1 MGDRKFKSMKVK
13 FEHWDVYIDQY
24 YVGMLS
30 YRLTYGESNVHR
42 YAATDLS
49 GENGWIALGSLLFA
63 IEANDFVLTLASTWS
78 RLMNELRKN
87 VFDPTMWELYNND
100 RSVAW
105 RTLSAMQLSYRL
117 SFYVTFYSLDHFT
130 SCLRRSGRI
139 RYRYI
144 INKHTTCSIL
154 QFDAFSYW
162 AKNIPSVLCV
172 YDMNEVWVEYS
183 DGKTF
188 VCYDRIEQ
196 HPNL

>member
-87 VFDPTMWELYNND
+87 VFDPTM
-100 RSVAW
+100 
-105 RTLSAMQLSYRL
+105 
-117 SFYVTFYSLDHFT
+117 
-130 SCLRRSGRI
+130 
-139 RYRYI
+139 
-144 INKHTTCSIL
+144 
-154 QFDAFSYW
+154 
-162 AKNIPSVLCV
+162 
-172 YDMNEVWVEYS
+172 
-183 DGKTF
+183 
-188 VCYDRIEQ
+188 
-196 HPNL
+196 